1 MHELSVCLSL
11 LQQMETIAKERNAAR
26 IEKIFLRVGPLSGIE
41 PALLRNA
48 YPLAVAGT
56 LAADAELLI
65 DTSDVVVS
73 CTQCGAESTVR
84 PNRLICSDC
93 GDFRTRVISGDEM
106 ILQRLEMSFEKE
118 ALADTR

>member
-11 LQQMETIAKERNAAR
+11 LQQMETIAKEHNAAR
-26 IEKIFLRVGPLSGIE
+26 IEKVFLRVGPLSGVE

-65 DTSDVVVS
+65 DTADVVVS
-73 CTQCGAESTVR
+73 CTQCGAETTVR
-84 PNRLICSDC
+84 PNRLICSKC

-106 ILQRLEMSFEKE
+106 ILQRLEMSFESE